1 MGQELLSLFIRLQM
15 DSATGDQGCQPL
27 RESRPKRGVYH
38 LFATRSSEFGGWEA
52 LLANPM
58 VGRTI
63 SLLLR
68 LGLFH
73 VDARLGRS
81 VPACVGTVI
90 DAGVRVDPDSD
101 IGVAQG

>member
-1 MGQELLSLFIRLQM
+1 VRFCYGEPRLS
-15 DSATGDQGCQPL
+15 TPL
-27 RESRPKRGVYH
+27 REPFKSGVCH
-38 LFATRSSEFGGWEA
+38 LFAMRSSEFGGWEA

-73 VDARLGRS
+73 VNARLGRS

-90 DAGVRVDPDSD
+90 DAGVRVDPDLD
-101 IGVAQG
+101 IGVAQD

>member
-1 MGQELLSLFIRLQM
+1 M
-15 DSATGDQGCQPL
+15 
-27 RESRPKRGVYH
+27 
-38 LFATRSSEFGGWEA
+38 RSSEFGGWEA

-90 DAGVRVDPDSD
+90 DAGVRVDPDLD
-101 IGVAQG
+101 IGIALGRGGFLRRRRFRWRRLRGRRRGRWRLLRSHCRGCEQREA